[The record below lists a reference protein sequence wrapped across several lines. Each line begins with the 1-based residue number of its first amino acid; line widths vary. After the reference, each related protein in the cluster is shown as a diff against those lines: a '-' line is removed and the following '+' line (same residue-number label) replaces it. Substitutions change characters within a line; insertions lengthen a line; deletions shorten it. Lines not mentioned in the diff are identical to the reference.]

1 MSVEP
6 GFEALDS
13 LAATQERKRRVWSCL
28 DPVPSR
34 PKGDKVAEKDAQP
47 DDDENRDQLHL
58 VRVIEIAGRHKSPF
72 FR

>member
-28 DPVPSR
+28 NPAPSQ
-34 PKGDKVAEKDAQP
+34 PKGGKVAEKDAKP
-47 DDDENRDQLHL
+47 DDDENGDQLHL
-58 VRVIEIAGRHKSPF
+58 V
-72 FR
+72 